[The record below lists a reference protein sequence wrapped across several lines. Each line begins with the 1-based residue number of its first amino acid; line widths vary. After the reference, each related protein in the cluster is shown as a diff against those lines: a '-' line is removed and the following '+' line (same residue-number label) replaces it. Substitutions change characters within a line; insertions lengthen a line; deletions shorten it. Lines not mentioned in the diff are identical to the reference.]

1 METRHRGIEGYFHC
15 CFRGWSEMGV
25 LSELVFLIIASMG
38 PSELISLRPVVVFT
52 PPWRHIVSGD
62 DVNMTCDLGSA
73 PLENETYYWY
83 RNEKLLNIHQ
93 QNLTIKLAFSDYDY
107 GDYQCRTITSDF
119 SDPVPLYI
127 EYSSIILQKPSEVY
141 EGGPLTLRC
150 YSPPAFSVK
159 NTTFYKDGK
168 LIHFS
173 VNDTELHMDKVDR
186 SAIRMYSC
194 NQILTLQHT
203 YSDWFAKTYVYVRG
217 NTVRSVV
224 TFTPDWRN
232 IMDGDHVIITCNVAA
247 PSQEKETFYWY
258 HHDQLMDNNQQNF
271 TVSLASWAMDHGYY
285 QCRTNTS
292 DISEPAK
299 LDVGYDL
306 TDYTILQKPTSIH
319 SGDPL
324 TLRCRNRYPDDV
336 VVSTT
341 FYKDDRV
348 VKHSPTDSEL
358 HIDKVDASVSGIY
371 RCAQRRQIKY
381 SAHEEK
387 GPKERFLT
395 DSAVTFIT
403 VKASVRPVV
412 TFTPHWRNILSGES
426 VTITCDSAL
435 QDDQPYYWY
444 RDERVLDHHQQNF
457 TIPSASW
464 RDSGEYKC
472 RTRTSVMSY
481 PVLLEVSDADII
493 LQRSSTSVYEGQS
506 ITLRC
511 HSRSGY
517 NGMNTTFYKNDDEIH
532 VSTDDP
538 QLVIGRL
545 DGNSSGVYRCTQLL
559 QTYNSTLFSGSSEIQ
574 IYVKALE
581 L

>member
-203 YSDWFAKTYVYVRG
+203 YSDWFAKTYVYVR
-217 NTVRSVV
+217 
-224 TFTPDWRN
+224 
-232 IMDGDHVIITCNVAA
+232 
-247 PSQEKETFYWY
+247 
-258 HHDQLMDNNQQNF
+258 
-271 TVSLASWAMDHGYY
+271 
-285 QCRTNTS
+285 
-292 DISEPAK
+292 
-299 LDVGYDL
+299 DL

-574 IYVKALE
+574 IYVKDDTEAAPTLPTPE
-581 L
+581 FPGNRYSTYVILGMTLGLLLVPVLIVSLFLLYKAKRSKTLLAGEEKKPLQQPPAKCSSSPYSIVY